1 MHRDGYD
8 YWTLIFTACAAVGTV
23 GTLIWA
29 IILFIGERS
38 RREKGEKAG
47 RDAAKRAQAN
57 LITAWIEADP
67 NLTPGNRQVWT
78 HNGSEQ
84 PAFNAQLC
92 VIESN
97 GEVRK
102 HEVGLIPPGPKRAS
116 PLEFHTVIIQGT
128 AVPQAFWFDDA
139 AGQHWFR
146 DWGGQLHEYPTEET
160 PDWYTL
166 ILAEAKAGFMPL

>member
-8 YWTLIFTACAAVGTV
+8 YWTLGIAAGAAAGTV
-23 GTLIWA
+23 GTLVWT

-38 RREKGEKAG
+38 RREKGEKQE
-47 RDAAKRAQAN
+47 RDTARRAQAN
-57 LITAWIEADP
+57 LITAWIETDP
-67 NLTPGNRQVWT
+67 GLSPGNRRVRM

-84 PAFNAQLC
+84 PAFDAQLC
-92 VIESN
+92 VIDAD

-102 HEVGLIPPGPKRAS
+102 QTVGLIPPGPTTAGALAFS
-116 PLEFHTVIIQGT
+116 NVIIQGT
-128 AVPQAFWFDDA
+128 AIPQAFWFDDA

-146 DWGGQLHEYPTEET
+146 DWDGQLHEYPTQGT

-166 ILAEAKAGFMPL
+166 ILDKAKPRFMPR